1 MLDDGAIGRGDPSVR
16 HHFRDS
22 VSDTMRITDLAA
34 PRKIPPG
41 TGWRKFVYSVSFHK
55 INPGESPRERHYR
68 NLQGRIRRHIRRQYV
83 ITVVSGKGGVG
94 VTTMAACIGGVF
106 RECRPENVIAID
118 AVPSFGTLADRI
130 DESPPGDYAA
140 IINDTDVQGYADIR
154 EHLGQN
160 TVGLDVLAGNRT
172 SDQPA
177 AHALIGLVVV
187 VLGAITI
194 GVATRKR
201 WQTAVVT
208 AVVTVCG
215 ILAAVAAVR
224 MFRPVSMQVLAICV
238 LVGLLVLIRMTPTVA
253 LWVARV
259 RPPHFGSITGRDLFA
274 RRAGMPVDT
283 VAPVSEADADDE
295 DNELTDITAR
305 GTAIAASARLVNAVQ
320 VGMCVGVSLVLPAA
334 VWGVL
339 TPRQPWAWLALL
351 VAGLTVGLFITQGRG
366 FAAKYQAVALVC
378 GASAAVCAGVLK
390 YALDTPKGVQ
400 TGLLWPAIFVAAFAA
415 LGLAV
420 ALVVPATRFRPI
432 IRLTVEWLE
441 VLAMIALLPAAA
453 ALGGLFAWLRH

>member
-172 SDQPA
+172 SDQPRPLVPAMFSAVLSRLRRTHTVIVIDTSPDLEHDVMKAVLQSTGHPGVRLGNHRGPVPAGA
-177 AHALIGLVVV
+177 AGGGLPQ
-187 VLGAITI
+187 GA
-194 GVATRKR
+194 
-201 WQTAVVT
+201 
-208 AVVTVCG
+208 
-215 ILAAVAAVR
+215 
-224 MFRPVSMQVLAICV
+224 
-238 LVGLLVLIRMTPTVA
+238 GL
-253 LWVARV
+253 
-259 RPPHFGSITGRDLFA
+259 S
-274 RRAGMPVDT
+274 RAGLAQHRDPQ
-283 VAPVSEADADDE
+283 PH
-295 DNELTDITAR
+295 
-305 GTAIAASARLVNAVQ
+305 
-320 VGMCVGVSLVLPAA
+320 
-334 VWGVL
+334 
-339 TPRQPWAWLALL
+339 RQH
-351 VAGLTVGLFITQGRG
+351 
-366 FAAKYQAVALVC
+366 Y
-378 GASAAVCAGVLK
+378 
-390 YALDTPKGVQ
+390 
-400 TGLLWPAIFVAAFAA
+400 
-415 LGLAV
+415 
-420 ALVVPATRFRPI
+420 
-432 IRLTVEWLE
+432 
-441 VLAMIALLPAAA
+441 
-453 ALGGLFAWLRH
+453 

>member
-172 SDQPA
+172 SDQP
-177 AHALIGLVVV
+177 
-187 VLGAITI
+187 
-194 GVATRKR
+194 
-201 WQTAVVT
+201 
-208 AVVTVCG
+208 
-215 ILAAVAAVR
+215 
-224 MFRPVSMQVLAICV
+224 RPL
-238 LVGLLVLIRMTPTVA
+238 
-253 LWVARV
+253 
-259 RPPHFGSITGRDLFA
+259 
-274 RRAGMPVDT
+274 
-283 VAPVSEADADDE
+283 
-295 DNELTDITAR
+295 
-305 GTAIAASARLVNAVQ
+305 
-320 VGMCVGVSLVLPAA
+320 
-334 VWGVL
+334 
-339 TPRQPWAWLALL
+339 
-351 VAGLTVGLFITQGRG
+351 
-366 FAAKYQAVALVC
+366 
-378 GASAAVCAGVLK
+378 
-390 YALDTPKGVQ
+390 
-400 TGLLWPAIFVAAFAA
+400 
-415 LGLAV
+415 
-420 ALVVPATRFRPI
+420 VPAMFSAVLS
-432 IRLTVEWLE
+432 RLRRTHTVIVIDTSPDLE
-441 VLAMIALLPAAA
+441 HDVMKAVLQSTTPWCSSRESPRTGPGRCCGRWTTSGRRVITSWSRAAP
-453 ALGGLFAWLRH
+453 